1 MMSSSIAFVSSLE
14 GFSQC
19 LKPAHVSQL
28 IGAVYSFSRLAC
40 RIPAIY
46 EYPEQRRQYEGDHQ
60 CREGGPAE
68 DRELLRALQ
77 SGAPHDCIKAVV
89 SEEEPPKGEHDGG
102 DRQDQRDG
110 PVSDEEHTLQLIAGG
125 YQLKQA
131 HDGYEYKYA
140 VLPGVYN
147 FQGDP

>member
-1 MMSSSIAFVSSLE
+1 
-14 GFSQC
+14 
-19 LKPAHVSQL
+19 L
-28 IGAVYSFSRLAC
+28 ISALYPLFRLAS
-40 RIPAIY
+40 RIPAID
-46 EYPEQRRQYEGDHQ
+46 EYLEQRRQYKGDHQ
-60 CREGGPAE
+60 CRERGPAE

-89 SEEEPPKGEHDGG
+89 SEEEPPEGEHDGG

-110 PVSDEEHTLQLIAGG
+110 PVSDEEHALQLIAGR
-125 YQLKQA
+125 YQLKQS

>member
-19 LKPAHVSQL
+19 LKPAHVPQL
-28 IGAVYSFSRLAC
+28 IGAVYSFSWLAC

-46 EYPEQRRQYEGDHQ
+46 EHPEQRRQTQSDHQ
-60 CREGGPAE
+60 CCERGPAE

-89 SEEEPPKGEHDGG
+89 PEEKPPEGEQDGG

-110 PVSDEEHTLQLIAGG
+110 PVSHEEHALQLIAGG

>member
-1 MMSSSIAFVSSLE
+1 MSSSIAFVSSFE
-14 GFSQC
+14 GLSQR
-19 LKPAHVSQL
+19 LKPAHVPQL
-28 IGAVYSFSRLAC
+28 ICPLYPILLLASFLA
-40 RIPAIY
+40 AID
-46 EYPEQRRQYEGDHQ
+46 EYPEQRRQYKGDHQ
-60 CREGGPAE
+60 CRERGPAE

-89 SEEEPPKGEHDGG
+89 SEEEPPEGEQDGG
-102 DRQDQRDG
+102 DRQGQRDG
-110 PVSDEEHTLQLIAGG
+110 PVSDEEHALQLIAGR